1 MELLWTTLITQ
12 TVILFLYPICYSHYM
27 VFPSR
32 IFITCLL
39 IGGWGFSYTIF
50 ATHMEKLSQV
60 ASIYPNVK
68 ILHFNV
74 EVKNNRLDF
83 KVNLMYVCM
92 YYQQQ
97 QQQINMLLIMIWIPL
112 QFELKDGRR
121 HVPHYGLLLAGVAGL
136 PTSVIETAKNIT
148 SRITEKVINSFLGF
162 LSCGFQQMKEE
173 DYN

>member
-1 MELLWTTLITQ
+1 
-12 TVILFLYPICYSHYM
+12 M

-92 YYQQQ
+92 Y
-97 QQQINMLLIMIWIPL
+97 
-112 QFELKDGRR
+112 
-121 HVPHYGLLLAGVAGL
+121 VL
-136 PTSVIETAKNIT
+136 PTAAAA
-148 SRITEKVINSFLGF
+148 
-162 LSCGFQQMKEE
+162 
-173 DYN
+173 D